1 MAERRREAG
10 HTSKPDLRG
19 LQETDELV
27 NLLMRDA
34 VHDLAL
40 VSDELHD
47 HLGHVDPD
55 TALLQHTTHSHGSL
69 VQDGRLY
76 HSEYNTI
83 VTVTVIDSLA
93 RISST
98 IMWATLIPIP
108 PWVQHTTHSYGS
120 VVQGG
125 YTSVTLT
132 TQGGYTSVTLTTQGG
147 YTSVT
152 LTTQGGYTSV
162 TLTTTQQ

>member
-34 VHDLAL
+34 IHDLAL
-40 VSDELHD
+40 VSDQLHD

-55 TALLQHTTHSHGSL
+55 TALLQHTPHSHGSL
-69 VQDGRLY
+69 VQGGCFY

-108 PWVQHTTHSYGS
+108 PWRDPDTHNTQLRVSCSGWVYLCHSDYNTT
-120 VVQGG
+120 
-125 YTSVTLT
+125 VT
-132 TQGGYTSVTLTTQGG
+132 VTVIDGWSRISSLVSCITLVL
-147 YTSVT
+147 VT
-152 LTTQGGYTSV
+152 P
-162 TLTTTQQ
+162 